1 MQHIFMFLES
11 YKNFYICIYFFLII
25 TLQFQIICL
34 ILLWCFSVD
43 FYLSNAVE
51 QYVGQKALYYNWV
64 TNYYF
69 LLVFSELVLQIF
81 QLNSL

>member
-1 MQHIFMFLES
+1 MFLES
-11 YKNFYICIYFFLII
+11 YKIDVSVYIFFLII
-25 TLQFQIICL
+25 TLKFQIICL
-34 ILLWCFSVD
+34 ILLWYCSVD

-69 LLVFSELVLQIF
+69 LLVFSELVLHIF